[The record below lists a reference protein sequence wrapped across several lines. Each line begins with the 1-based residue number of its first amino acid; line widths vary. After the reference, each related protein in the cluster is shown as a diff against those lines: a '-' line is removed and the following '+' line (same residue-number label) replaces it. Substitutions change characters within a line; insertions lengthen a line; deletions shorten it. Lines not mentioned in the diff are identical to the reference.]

1 MLDTIMILIAIN
13 IGMFIIG
20 LGLGYMYGQRYN
32 DGQICESCYNAKCCN
47 HMGKPR
53 GYPGEGCIDFASRED
68 FIRARR
74 CGRTLID
81 PTPVVKALNKADFE
95 RSIMPDPFKEHP
107 IKPETMEMLR
117 NHMRERVRQND
128 FAGDDEYDRQ

>member
-1 MLDTIMILIAIN
+1 MMIEILIAIN

-20 LGLGYMYGQRYN
+20 LGLGYMYGQRYKH
-32 DGQICESCYNAKCCN
+32 DCAG
-47 HMGKPR
+47 
-53 GYPGEGCIDFASRED
+53 FVSREQ
-68 FIRARR
+68 FIRGRR
-74 CGRTLID
+74 CGGTLID
-81 PTPVVKALNKADFE
+81 PTPVVKALNKANFE